1 MTSRRIKPKTGRSG
15 QSIKRKI
22 SGAVSRKTNTGG
34 SHRAKSGNGA
44 ASRKK
49 TESANLLLRDVA
61 PDVLEVLK
69 DRARRSGR
77 SLQQELHIALRR
89 DVHRNFDEARAI
101 TDAWH
106 ERLKGRRLA
115 DSTELLREERQR

>member
-1 MTSRRIKPKTGRSG
+1 MTNRRVKPKSGRSG
-15 QSIKRKI
+15 HSIKRKT
-22 SGAVSRKTNTGG
+22 SGSVSRKVKGG
-34 SHRAKSGNGA
+34 ASYNVKSGNGA
-44 ASRKK
+44 ASRKNAE
-49 TESANLLLRDVA
+49 TNLLLRDIA
-61 PDVLEVLK
+61 PDVLDVLK

-89 DVHRNFDEARAI
+89 DAHRNFDEARAI

-106 ERLKGRRLA
+106 ERLKGRRLP

>member
-1 MTSRRIKPKTGRSG
+1 MTTRRTRAKTGRSG
-15 QSIKRKI
+15 RSTKRT
-22 SGAVSRKTNTGG
+22 SAGSPSRKVKSGG
-34 SHRAKSGNGA
+34 APKAMSGNGA
-44 ASRKK
+44 ASRKQA
-49 TESANLLLRDVA
+49 ESANLLLRDVA

-77 SLQQELHIALRR
+77 SLQQELHMALRR
-89 DVHRNFDEARAI
+89 DAHRNFDEARAI

-106 ERLKGRRLA
+106 ERLKGRRLP